1 VRIPYWLTPHP
12 TIPVTIW
19 RSENFWRAKPST
31 ILILILGLWLFG
43 TGEALLIKSSL
54 GVSPWT
60 VLAEGIAVQTR
71 LTIGLAT
78 FLTSVIVLTFW
89 IPLKER
95 LGLGTVLNAIIIAL
109 AIDVMLQIL
118 PSNEVLWINFSEVIL
133 GVLLVGLGSS
143 LYLTCNMGP
152 GPRDGWMTGLHKKTK
167 VSVGKVRLF
176 IEISVLAIGWLLGGT
191 VGIGTLIFASL
202 IGYSVAVWLNIVKN
216 SQNS

>member
-1 VRIPYWLTPHP
+1 MRIPYWLTPHP
-12 TIPVTIW
+12 TIPVTSW
-19 RSENFWRAKPST
+19 RSESFWRAKPST

-60 VLAEGIAVQTR
+60 VLAQGISVQTR

-89 IPLKER
+89 IPLKEK
-95 LGLGTVLNAIIIAL
+95 LGLGTVLNAIVIAL

-118 PSNEVLWINFSEVIL
+118 PSNQNLWINFSEVIL
-133 GVLLVGLGSS
+133 GVLLVGLGSA

-176 IEISVLAIGWLLGGT
+176 IEVSVLTIGWLLGGT

-202 IGYSVAVWLNIVKN
+202 VGYSVAVWLNIVKN
-216 SQNS
+216 LQKL